1 MALGDRINK
10 YRIEAGYSQEALAKE
25 LGVSRQSVFKW
36 EKGESIPDVS
46 KIVLLSEILSVSI
59 DELLSRESDE
69 EIAARL
75 ERANEARKRAMLEE
89 EEKDKKRLKE
99 IISLNRFKTA
109 AVSLFQIAVLSSV
122 TSMLVLILTVAFQ
135 NKLFP
140 AEENFFMF
148 PTAEFIKIS
157 VKCVLCAGFSTALYK
172 LLYTKKNLLQL
183 YATSLTLV
191 IFSAFIDFIPF
202 PSVGYSEAEALRM
215 VKMNTFI
222 NISLGIVAFS
232 EILFVFSCGMTIAL
246 KKFSP
251 DACVKEKFTEEKK
264 PGALTVV
271 FGALIGFLGTPY
283 LWGVSFIIVNKLR
296 EKFPSFF
303 KLFTRFQVIGMIAE
317 IFAIVLV
324 AVLIYVTA
332 AFRK

>member
-36 EKGESIPDVS
+36 EKGESVPDVS
-46 KIVLLSEILSVSI
+46 KIVLLSELLSVSI

-75 ERANEARKRAMLEE
+75 ERANDARRRAMLEE
-89 EEKDKKRLKE
+89 EEKDKERLKE
-99 IISLNRFKTA
+99 RISLNRFKTVA
-109 AVSLFQIAVLSSV
+109 IILFQIAVLSSV
-122 TSMLVLILTVAFQ
+122 TSLLIFILTVVFQ

-140 AEENFFMF
+140 VEESFFVF
-148 PTAEFIKIS
+148 PTAEFIKIT
-157 VKCVLCAGFSTALYK
+157 VKCVLCAGFSIALYK
-172 LLYTKKNLLQL
+172 LLYTGKNLLWL
-183 YATSLTLV
+183 YITALAIV

-202 PSVGYSEAEALRM
+202 LSADYSEAEALRLD
-215 VKMNTFI
+215 KMNAFI
-222 NISLGIVAFS
+222 NISLFTAAFS
-232 EILFVFSCGMTIAL
+232 EVLFVYSCGMTIGL

-251 DACVKEKFTEEKK
+251 EACVKEKFTEEKK
-264 PGALTVV
+264 PGIPTVI
-271 FGALIGFLGTPY
+271 FGCLVGFLGTPY

-303 KLFTRFQVIGMIAE
+303 KLFTRFQVIGMISE
-317 IFAIVLV
+317 VFAVVLV
-324 AVLIYVTA
+324 SVLIYVTA